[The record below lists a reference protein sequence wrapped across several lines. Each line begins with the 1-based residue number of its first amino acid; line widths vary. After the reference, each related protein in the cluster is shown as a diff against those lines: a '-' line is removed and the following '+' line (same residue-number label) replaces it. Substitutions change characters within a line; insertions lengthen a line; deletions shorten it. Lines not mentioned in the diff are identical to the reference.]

1 MQQRH
6 SFKSLGE
13 CQVSE
18 GDNWMKKIIMLFL
31 IAYVFLLSSN
41 ENAVF
46 AEERQIQE
54 EVIYHILIDRYNNGD
69 HSIDQHVD
77 VNDPYAYHGGDF
89 QGIITRLNDLQEHGI
104 TTLSLSP
111 IMANTDKGYHGYWIE
126 DFYQIEEQ
134 FGSMEDFQMLV
145 EEAHKREMK
154 VVIEFVTQF
163 IAPTNPIAQD
173 SEKADW
179 IMDQELSEPEWINHT
194 VKLDLQ
200 NEEVQKYLID
210 VADFWMEETRI
221 DGFNIQA
228 VDQTPVSF
236 LKALTEHIES
246 TNSNFYLIGDILET
260 DENSQEILDSTG
272 IQVIEN
278 TALNQTMRETFSK
291 EDNEV
296 STIYNVWEESG
307 NQHPLLFMDDMYS
320 KRFTQLF
327 SENGRN
333 SLTAWKLALT
343 YMYTTPGVP
352 MIFQGS
358 EIPMYGEDAIAAQK
372 LVQFN
377 SGDSDLQE
385 FFHKISSLRSQF
397 PALQYGDYELV
408 DTSNAMSVFRR
419 SYEGDTLYIAINNS
433 STSQNITLSDIEP
446 GMQLRGYLE
455 DNLVRA
461 NDDGAYRI
469 GLPRESVEVFHVQP
483 DKGLNWGF
491 ISFVG
496 GVLLLFIVGVI
507 YLSRK
512 QKQREAEE

>member
-1 MQQRH
+1 
-6 SFKSLGE
+6 
-13 CQVSE
+13 
-18 GDNWMKKIIMLFL
+18 MKKIRMLFL
-31 IAYVFLLSSN
+31 IAGVFLLSN
-41 ENAVF
+41 ENTLLYAD
-46 AEERQIQE
+46 ERQIQE

-69 HSIDQHVD
+69 HSMDSNVD

-89 QGIITRLNDLQEHGI
+89 QGIITKLDDLQELGI

-111 IMANTDKGYHGYWIE
+111 IMANADKGYHGYWIE
-126 DFYQIEEQ
+126 DFYQLEEQ
-134 FGSMEDFQMLV
+134 FGTMEDFQLLV
-145 EEAHKREMK
+145 KEAHKRGMK

-163 IAPTNPIAQD
+163 IAPTNPIVQD
-173 SEKADW
+173 TEKADW
-179 IMDQELSEPEWINHT
+179 VKEQELSGPEWINNT
-194 VKLDLQ
+194 VQLNLQ
-200 NEEVQKYLID
+200 NEEVQQYLMD
-210 VADFWMEETRI
+210 VADFWMAETEI
-221 DGFNIQA
+221 DGFNIHA
-228 VDQTPVSF
+228 VDQMPVSF
-236 LKALTEHIES
+236 LQKLTEHIKS
-246 TNSNFYLIGDILET
+246 IHSNFYLIGDILET
-260 DENSQEILDSTG
+260 NENSQKILDSTG

-291 EDNEV
+291 EDKEV
-296 STIYNVWEESG
+296 SAIYNVWEESG
-307 NQHPLLFMDDMYS
+307 NQLPILYMDDMYS
-320 KRFTQLF
+320 KRFTQEF

-358 EIPMYGEDAIAAQK
+358 EIPMYGEDAVAAQN

-397 PALQYGDYELV
+397 RALQYGDFELV

-433 STSQNITLSDIEP
+433 STSQDITVSGIEP

-461 NDDGAYRI
+461 DDNGDYRI
-469 GLPRESVEVFHVQP
+469 GLPRESVEVFHLQP

-491 ISFVG
+491 ISFICG
-496 GVLLLFIVGVI
+496 TLLLFIVGVI

-512 QKQREAEE
+512 QKKREAEE